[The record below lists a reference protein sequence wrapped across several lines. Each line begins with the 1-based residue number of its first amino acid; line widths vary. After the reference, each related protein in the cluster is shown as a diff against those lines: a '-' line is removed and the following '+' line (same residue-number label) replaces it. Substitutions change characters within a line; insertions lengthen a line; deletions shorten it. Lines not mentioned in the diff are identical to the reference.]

1 MCYGRRMAEIASR
14 DLRNDTRGVLA
25 RVESGEP
32 VTITVNGRAVAVLA
46 PVGERRR
53 WVSRDQFVRRM
64 VPADPGLAAELAG
77 LAPDT
82 TDDLPFA

>member
-1 MCYGRRMAEIASR
+1 MAEIASR
-14 DLRNDTRGVLA
+14 ELRNDTRGVLS

-46 PVGERRR
+46 PVGGRTR
-53 WVSRDQFVRRM
+53 WINREQFVRRL
-64 VPADPGLAAELAG
+64 VAADPGLAAELAD